1 VTPEQLALTPIEV
14 GPAGTGMV
22 YYGQRESTGGFQL
35 WFRRYDDLQAAPIA
49 NAAGGA
55 DPAISPDGS
64 EVVFQVGSELR
75 VVPLGG
81 GVPRTVVDSVFCCA
95 SWNPDGQSIFY
106 TQAGNKVVRVPTDGG
121 ARELVLDATG
131 EPNVAFFRVTPSGR
145 SAVFTSFGNPTVVQ
159 GVELESGER
168 TVLSE
173 GLGARVTG
181 NGHLVFASPAGELLA
196 APYAESPMRLT
207 GAPVPLVAGVFVAGD
222 GTPRFSLNEQGTL
235 AYWEGEGN
243 TGTELVWVTRD
254 GAATHVDPN
263 WTFNPGAGNRGWSLS
278 PDGSKVEIRIA
289 TDAGNDIWIKEL
301 DNGPLTRLS
310 FWGGEDRDPKWL
322 PDSRTV
328 TFLSAMPFEP
338 DGDPPG
344 DLNLWRQVAD
354 GSRPAELLF
363 DHEVSISEAAVAPD
377 GKSAVIR
384 STGVSGVEGGR
395 DIFML
400 SLAGEPTATPL
411 LMTPFDESAPQLS
424 PDGRWLAYQS
434 NESGRDEVYVR
445 PYPETDNARVQVSVG
460 GGLAPRWAKDGSEL
474 FFLSGNREMMAAAVS
489 VSGGEFRVSDRPE
502 LFELSPGILV
512 GDRTTQY
519 DVDNQ
524 GRFLMLRTAS
534 CDESESGLVIVRNFV
549 QEVKTR
555 VGSGS

>member
-1 VTPEQLALTPIEV
+1 
-14 GPAGTGMV
+14 MV

-289 TDAGNDIWIKEL
+289 TDAANNGALASMMSVNQPSSPASLGATTTNMPENPSNAATHRSQRMRSPKNQAAPSMTKMGPVNPMAVVSARPMRGRAMNHSIK
-301 DNGPLTRLS
+301 
-310 FWGGEDRDPKWL
+310 
-322 PDSRTV
+322 
-328 TFLSAMPFEP
+328 
-338 DGDPPG
+338 
-344 DLNLWRQVAD
+344 
-354 GSRPAELLF
+354 
-363 DHEVSISEAAVAPD
+363 AV
-377 GKSAVIR
+377 VC
-384 STGVSGVEGGR
+384 T
-395 DIFML
+395 
-400 SLAGEPTATPL
+400 
-411 LMTPFDESAPQLS
+411 
-424 PDGRWLAYQS
+424 
-434 NESGRDEVYVR
+434 
-445 PYPETDNARVQVSVG
+445 
-460 GGLAPRWAKDGSEL
+460 APRHIWPL
-474 FFLSGNREMMAAAVS
+474 RL
-489 VSGGEFRVSDRPE
+489 
-502 LFELSPGILV
+502 L
-512 GDRTTQY
+512 
-519 DVDNQ
+519 
-524 GRFLMLRTAS
+524 GR
-534 CDESESGLVIVRNFV
+534 
-549 QEVKTR
+549 
-555 VGSGS
+555 